1 MNIGKLIRMNRIFSH
16 PSGRLCSIAVDHFIG
31 YSQGLPPG
39 LRHIQA
45 TLAEVVAA
53 GPDAVT
59 MMKGIALSAWKPYAG
74 KIPMILQ
81 SIIGRPD
88 DTAFESLLSAEEAVR
103 LGADAIAV
111 ACFVKG
117 KTEAANLK
125 VVANVVREAAPYELP
140 VICHIY
146 PRSQA
151 SSFTQVSFAPEDV
164 AWAVHCALELGTDVI
179 KTPYCG
185 DIASYA
191 QIVSDS
197 PVPVVAAGGPQQE
210 TFEAAL
216 AMMAEVV
223 ASGARGATIGRNVW
237 GFGKTTAAVTA
248 FKAVI
253 HDQKT
258 PQQAMAEA
266 GLGEDS

>member
-1 MNIGKLIRMNRIFSH
+1 MNIGKLIRLNRIFAH

-31 YSQGLPPG
+31 YGHGLPPG

-45 TLAEVVAA
+45 TLADIVAA
-53 GPDAVT
+53 QPDAVT
-59 MMKGIALSAWKPYAG
+59 MMKGIAMSAWKPYAG
-74 KIPMILQ
+74 KIPLILQ

-88 DTAFESLLSAEEAVR
+88 DTAFENLLTAEEALR

-111 ACFVKG
+111 ACFVHG

-125 VVANVVREAAPYELP
+125 VVSNVVREAVPFDLP

-151 SSFTQVSFAPEDV
+151 SGYTQVSFAPEDI
-164 AWAVHCALELGTDVI
+164 AWAVHCALELGVDVI

-185 DIASYA
+185 DVDSYA
-191 QIVSDS
+191 QIVSDT
-197 PVPVVAAGGPQQE
+197 PVPVLAAGGPQQD

-216 AMMAEVV
+216 AMMADVI
-223 ASGARGATIGRNVW
+223 ASGARGATIGRNAW
-237 GFGKTTAAVTA
+237 GFGKTTAAVKA
-248 FKAVI
+248 FKTVI
-253 HDQKT
+253 HDGST
-258 PQQAMAEA
+258 PKEAMASA
-266 GLGEDS
+266 GL